1 MSAKTEL
8 PEIRKNYIVK
18 TLWKRMWRKIG
29 EAIVVTATLILTY
42 YLLAL
47 WGVIVL
53 IMVGLA
59 KAGIILRRQAT
70 EKALQDRS

>member
-42 YLLAL
+42 YFLAL
-47 WGVIVL
+47 WGVIALVL
-53 IMVGLA
+53 
-59 KAGIILRRQAT
+59 AGIAKTGDILRKAAT
-70 EKALQDRS
+70 RI

>member
-8 PEIRKNYIVK
+8 PEAAKTSKVK
-18 TLWKRMWRKIG
+18 SLWKRMWRKIG

-47 WGVIVL
+47 WGVIVI

-59 KAGIILRRQAT
+59 KAGVILRRQAT